1 MKLNEVIRSEI
12 KSNETNICTVC
23 R

>member
-1 MKLNEVIRSEI
+1 MAI
-12 KSNETNICTVC
+12 KSNETNQN